1 MQPEE
6 LFALAL
12 GLNKPWKVVGV
23 AFSSENKRLD
33 INIDFERGAMFP
45 CPVCGDLVP
54 AYDSV
59 DKTWRHMN
67 FFQHEAYLTART
79 PRVKCPKEGCGVK
92 MVAVPW
98 ARAGSNFTLLFEALT
113 MALARE
119 MPVKVEAAF
128 LGEHDTRIWRIIDH
142 YVEDA
147 RTRVDF
153 STVTRL
159 GIDETSAKR
168 GHNYVALFHDMDTKR
183 LLFAVAGKDHSTV
196 KAFAED
202 FKRHNG
208 CLGNISAVCIDMSQA
223 FIKGVTEVFPNAQ
236 ITFDPF
242 HLIQIMNKALGQV
255 RAEEAKLFPE
265 VLKGSRYAFLKNPE
279 NLTQKQDETLV
290 KLSGYNLKTGRAYL
304 IKLALQDVYFASSR
318 KDAEALLKSWYNWS
332 IRCQIEQVRK
342 VAKCIKEHW
351 DGILAWFDSKLS
363 NGYVEAIN
371 GLLQAA
377 KRRARGY
384 RTTKNLINMAY
395 LIAGK
400 LDFGLPAWATHT
412 K

>member
-12 GLNKPWKVVGV
+12 GITDPWQVVGV
-23 AFSSENKRLD
+23 SFSNENKRLD
-33 INIDFERGAMFP
+33 IKIDFKRGALFP

-59 DKTWRHMN
+59 EKTWRHMN
-67 FFQHEAYLTART
+67 FFQYEAYLTART

-92 MVAVPW
+92 MVTVPW
-98 ARAGSNFTLLFEALT
+98 ARSGSSFTLLFEALA
-113 MALARE
+113 MALTRE
-119 MPVKVEAAF
+119 MPVKIEAAF
-128 LGEHDTRIWRIIDH
+128 LGEHDTRLWRIIDH
-142 YVEDA
+142 YVEKA
-147 RTRVDF
+147 RTQVDF
-153 STVTRL
+153 SEVERL

-168 GHNYVALFHDMDTKR
+168 GHNYVSLFHDMDEKR
-183 LLFAVAGKDHSTV
+183 LLFATAGKDHTAV
-196 KAFAED
+196 EAFAED
-202 FKRHNG
+202 FKLHKG
-208 CLGNISAVCIDMSQA
+208 CVANIRSVCIDMSKA
-223 FIKGVTEVFPNAQ
+223 FIKGVKEVFPNAE

-242 HLIQIMNKALGQV
+242 HVIQLMNTALGKV
-255 RAEEAKLFPE
+255 RAEEAKLFPD
-265 VLKGSRYAFLKNPE
+265 VLKNSRYAFLKNPE
-279 NLTQKQDETLV
+279 NLTEKQDETLV
-290 KLSGYNLKTGRAYL
+290 KLSNYNLKTGRAYL
-304 IKLALQDVYFASSR
+304 IKLALQDVYFAPAR

-332 IRCQIEQVRK
+332 IRSQIEQVK
-342 VAKCIKEHW
+342 AVARTVKEHW
-351 DGILAWFDSKLS
+351 NGILAWFDSKLS

-384 RTTKNLINMAY
+384 KTTKNLINMAY

-400 LDFGLPAWATHT
+400 LDFSLPAWATHT